1 MGIVDS
7 VKSLFSDPEEN
18 CYLNSSAD
26 IQESDDGHLELHEYA
41 WIATAI
47 AMAFSVALSVYLVYK
62 HCTNYTSKYQQR
74 FIVRILLM
82 VPIYAMDSFMSF
94 RVYTLAIY
102 FDLLRDTYEAFVI
115 NTFFCLL
122 IEYSGGYQHVK
133 EHLAQK
139 EKVKLIF
146 PLNCISVKPK
156 RGMLR
161 WLKRLTLQYVV
172 LRPLLSLCAVILQ
185 SVNLYCPG
193 NWNFSRGYI
202 YITAILFVS
211 VTLAMYALIQ
221 FYNLLSDQMKDHK
234 PLGKLLTV
242 KFVVFL
248 SFWQSIAVAGL
259 VYIKLIKATSGWSTD
274 NISDGVQNVL
284 ICGEML
290 IAAIVHIYVFSY
302 KPYVKE
308 GVRTSPFRTLR
319 HAFNPHD
326 IAWDIFFSFYPK
338 AIGSPRSRKNKGVEL
353 KDIKTEQ
360 QTVPATSSTEE
371 IEKSPS
377 LSATG
382 RDEVHV
388 GVDTESEV
396 DVGSNNNTSLLG
408 DAVLH
413 SSKSEEITAET
424 MNRRESKSPLN

>member
-1 MGIVDS
+1 MGIIDS

-26 IQESDDGHLELHEYA
+26 IGESDDGHLELHEYA

-47 AMAFSVALSVYLVYK
+47 ATAISFILSAYLIYR

-74 FIVRILLM
+74 FIIRILLM
-82 VPIYAMDSFMSF
+82 VPIYAMDSFLSF
-94 RVYTLAIY
+94 RVYTLGIY
-102 FDLLRDTYEAFVI
+102 FDLLRDCYEAFVI

-122 IEYSGGYQHVK
+122 IEFTGGYQHTK
-133 EHLAQK
+133 EYLAK
-139 EKVKLIF
+139 NEKVKLIF
-146 PLNCISVKPK
+146 PLNCISVRPK
-156 RGMLR
+156 RGLLR
-161 WLKRLTLQYVV
+161 TLKRLTLQYVV
-172 LRPLLSLCAVILQ
+172 LRPLLSLCAVVLQ

-221 FYNLLSDQMKDHK
+221 FYNLTSDEMKRNS
-234 PLGKLLTV
+234 PLGKFLAV

-259 VYIKLIKATSGWSTD
+259 VYINVIKATSGWSTD

-290 IAAIVHIYVFSY
+290 IAACFHIRVFSY
-302 KPYVKE
+302 KPYIDPSGKK
-308 GVRTSPFRTLR
+308 TPLLRTLR

-326 IAWDIFFSFYPK
+326 IAWDIFFSFFPK
-338 AIGSPRSRKNKGVEL
+338 SASSPRQKKKKVVEL

-360 QTVPATSSTEE
+360 VVAATLEP
-371 IEKSPS
+371 IERTPS
-377 LSATG
+377 LSSSN
-382 RDEVHV
+382 DDLHV
-388 GVDTESEV
+388 GVDVET
-396 DVGSNNNTSLLG
+396 DHGSNHTDTSLLG
-408 DAVLH
+408 
-413 SSKSEEITAET
+413 
-424 MNRRESKSPLN
+424 N